1 MKTIDLNCDVGEGF
15 DSNEALI
22 MPLISSVNIACG
34 YHAGTEES
42 INRTI
47 ALAMQHGL
55 TIGAHPSYNDQENF
69 GRKPM
74 QLADNQYFE
83 LISEQ
88 VIYLKNLVEN
98 QGGKLR
104 HVKLHGALY
113 NQTAADVN
121 LALIAAEAVYKVDAS
136 LVFMGLAG
144 SQHLVAAK
152 KLGLRAV
159 SEVFSD
165 RSYQAN
171 GSLTPR
177 TEHGASL
184 TDAEQVVK
192 HVLGMVENQQV
203 FSIEGKLISV
213 VAETICIHGDG
224 PNAVLFATKI
234 NEALVSKG
242 IKIGFE

>member
-15 DSNEALI
+15 DANEALI

-88 VIYLKNLVEN
+88 IIYLKNLVEN
-98 QGGKLR
+98 QGGKLY

-121 LALIAAEAVYKVDAS
+121 LALIAAKAIYKVEPS
-136 LVFMGLAG
+136 LIFMGLAG

-152 KLGLRAV
+152 KLGLRAI

-165 RSYQAN
+165 RTYQAD

-177 TEHGASL
+177 IQPGASL

-203 FSIEGKLISV
+203 ISIDGKLISV
-213 VAETICIHGDG
+213 LAETICIHGDG

-234 NEALVSKG
+234 NEALVLKG